1 VILVPKH
8 WYIPHWSTFC
18 QNLLHSSTT
27 AINNQSWI
35 EVQLTT
41 WKKTNVN
48 KTCVLLQTSYFLRK
62 HRIEF
67 EQTTWEAYTIYTL
80 LSSFLYLRLKKV
92 LLLCAVFV
100 FFQVVSWTSIQLWLL
115 IAVVLECRRFWQNV
129 LRNQMTRHHAYI
141 SNQSCIVGFCEST
154 IITSLINVNYQFE
167 NNI

>member
-1 VILVPKH
+1 MYIRRRNAKQKH
-8 WYIPHWSTFC
+8 NTIFVGHHFM
-18 QNLLHSSTT
+18 
-27 AINNQSWI
+27 QSI
-35 EVQLTT
+35 TN
-41 WKKTNVN
+41 NVN

-129 LRNQMTRHHAYI
+129 DQWGMYQCLGTNITCYSKWIFVNDIFNFLWTWWQI
-141 SNQSCIVGFCEST
+141 WLSVFCIIHF
-154 IITSLINVNYQFE
+154 
-167 NNI
+167 